1 MGPNRIRC
9 VCVTASGAGSRFEG
23 ITFYRGAALHD
34 PSATDQ
40 GCGGG
45 IFIAN
50 NKGVTAVDCAFRE
63 CQARNGSGMCSMAS
77 CGRQPAVRADCLTG
91 TVNLV
96 DGRYA
101 SKDEIGVDAGDPT
114 LLPEDL
120 AAMDDLAGAPRVL
133 NGCVDVGAYEYD
145 WRVDYS
151 QTLAKRSVTV
161 TDVTPEAH
169 LVDRSLT
176 WTDGEVALDWAGNGW
191 NAPYSFTVTVSDGAS
206 LDVTLNGVLLGSYGP
221 GTQTVTFDSSEQL
234 NRLSCLAHGTA
245 AISVFEH
252 SAGTLLLF
260 R

>member
-1 MGPNRIRC
+1 MP
-9 VCVTASGAGSRFEG
+9 GAQWLGHVFDGE
-23 ITFYRGAALHD
+23 
-34 PSATDQ
+34 
-40 GCGGG
+40 
-45 IFIAN
+45 
-50 NKGVTAVDCAFRE
+50 
-63 CQARNGSGMCSMAS
+63 